1 MGRFRNIRHKYKWL
15 DYTVEIDRTM
25 VIRRSFLKA
34 GRVLEVKDQEAVVF
48 APS

>member
-25 VIRRSFLKA
+25 VSLEARTMSPETVVDLVFL
-34 GRVLEVKDQEAVVF
+34 
-48 APS
+48 S